1 MVVIVQK
8 CSEMFAGRV
17 GGRIASFSKSGFR
30 FVKSGWKGKKKRRG
44 EASRSYIGG
53 NGGGL
58 MILLTAGV

>member
-30 FVKSGWKGKKKRRG
+30 FVKSGWKGKKRRG

>member
-1 MVVIVQK
+1 
-8 CSEMFAGRV
+8 MFAGRV

-30 FVKSGWKGKKKRRG
+30 LVKSGWKGKKRRG